1 MALVGESGCGKSVTM
16 LSLLG
21 LVAEPAGR
29 VVGGEALFFDGAS
42 VRDLLKLSKAELR
55 AVRGAEIAIIFQDPL
70 TSLNPVMTVGEQIG
84 EGLVEHMHLSKS
96 QARKQTLDLLEY
108 VGIPDPQKRIENYP
122 HQFSGGMRQRVMIAI
137 AHRLLAQDPDRR

>member
-1 MALVGESGCGKSVTM
+1 
-16 LSLLG
+16 
-21 LVAEPAGR
+21 
-29 VVGGEALFFDGAS
+29 
-42 VRDLLKLSKAELR
+42 
-55 AVRGAEIAIIFQDPL
+55 
-70 TSLNPVMTVGEQIG
+70 MTVGEQIG

-137 AHRLLAQDPDRR
+137 AIGCMPKILIADEPTTALMSPFKPRLSTWSPGYAKSCIWPSSGSPTTWAWWPVWPTG